1 MNCDRGHWWRGSQK
15 PEHPD
20 WDKEGKI
27 NISWGSHLEVLQ
39 LGRAKEGWNP
49 GQGQLVPD
57 LTPDGLE
64 KDS

>member
-27 NISWGSHLEVLQ
+27 NIS
-39 LGRAKEGWNP
+39 LGVPPGGAAAWESEGGVEPRAGPAGPGFDSQWIGEG
-49 GQGQLVPD
+49 
-57 LTPDGLE
+57 
-64 KDS
+64 